1 MAVAVTGI
9 AAVMVMRHWRAGRL
23 DRAEEAVQDRP
34 ERLSD
39 MLVTLNHHLLLFKV
53 NLDDVSILQALLT
66 VCKRIL

>member
-39 MLVTLNHHLLLFKV
+39 MLVLIYSPKLGEGGGLRGSRV
-53 NLDDVSILQALLT
+53 GVVGRVA
-66 VCKRIL
+66 RMA